1 MALITSPT
9 DMIPDLNYEYHTITV
24 DTLNQTSANTWTCFL
39 SQPLK
44 NVVQARLL
52 AARINTVTP
61 ANGSEHCYIS
71 IDELNSTFNDR
82 ATNVYEGQ
90 ASLGMLRKSFASI
103 VTTDDTG
110 IISFK
115 DDYPATFTSTW
126 DVIHSLGTLDV
137 LVQVFILSTGATL
150 YPDIVR
156 KDVDTVTINCTDAQ
170 NIDSLRV
177 LVTALA

>member
-9 DMIPDLNYEYHTITV
+9 EMIPDLNYEYHTITV

-71 IDELNSTFNDR
+71 IDELNSVFNDR

-115 DDYPATFTSTW
+115 NDYPIAVQYVNPIRSIDRLTVS
-126 DVIHSLGTLDV
+126 IRNQSGV
-137 LVQVFILSTGATL
+137 LITPPNPAENNYLVLRFVC
-150 YPDIVR
+150 R
-156 KDVDTVTINCTDAQ
+156 KPN
-170 NIDSLRV
+170 L
-177 LVTALA
+177 

>member
-9 DMIPDLNYEYHTITV
+9 EMIPDLNYEYHTITV
-24 DTLNQTSANTWTCFL
+24 DTLNQASSNSFTCFL

-71 IDELNSTFNDR
+71 IDELNSVFNDR

-115 DDYPATFTSTW
+115 DDYPIATQYVNPIRSIDRLTVS
-126 DVIHSLGTLDV
+126 IRNQSGV
-137 LVQVFILSTGATL
+137 LITPPNPAENNYLVLRFVC
-150 YPDIVR
+150 R
-156 KDVDTVTINCTDAQ
+156 KPN
-170 NIDSLRV
+170 L
-177 LVTALA
+177 

>member
-39 SQPLK
+39 TQPLK

-52 AARINTVTP
+52 AARINTTT
-61 ANGSEHCYIS
+61 ATEHCYIS

-82 ATNVYEGQ
+82 ASNIYDAQ
-90 ASLGMLRKSFASI
+90 APLSVLRNSFASL

-110 IISFK
+110 IISFR
-115 DDYPATFTSTW
+115 DNYPIA
-126 DVIHSLGTLDV
+126 VQYINPIRTLDR
-137 LVQVFILSTGATL
+137 L
-150 YPDIVR
+150 
-156 KDVDTVTINCTDAQ
+156 TINIRNEDAILITPP
-170 NIDSLRV
+170 NPAENNFLVLRFV
-177 LVTALA
+177 CRKPNL

>member
-9 DMIPDLNYEYHTITV
+9 EMIPDLNYEYHTITV
-24 DTLNQTSANTWTCFL
+24 DTLNQASSNSFTCFL

-52 AARINTVTP
+52 AARIRTKT
-61 ANGSEHCYIS
+61 ATEHCYIS
-71 IDELNSTFNDR
+71 IDELNSVFNDR

-115 DDYPATFTSTW
+115 DDYPIATQYVNPIRSIDRLTVS
-126 DVIHSLGTLDV
+126 IRNQSGV
-137 LVQVFILSTGATL
+137 LITPPNPAENNYLVLRFVC
-150 YPDIVR
+150 R
-156 KDVDTVTINCTDAQ
+156 KPN
-170 NIDSLRV
+170 L
-177 LVTALA
+177 

>member
-39 SQPLK
+39 TQPLK

-52 AARINTVTP
+52 AARINTTT
-61 ANGSEHCYIS
+61 ATEHCYIS

-115 DDYPATFTSTW
+115 DDYPIAVQYVNPIRRIDRLTIS
-126 DVIHSLGTLDV
+126 IRNQSGV
-137 LVQVFILSTGATL
+137 LITPPNPAENNFLVLRFVC
-150 YPDIVR
+150 R
-156 KDVDTVTINCTDAQ
+156 KPN
-170 NIDSLRV
+170 L
-177 LVTALA
+177 